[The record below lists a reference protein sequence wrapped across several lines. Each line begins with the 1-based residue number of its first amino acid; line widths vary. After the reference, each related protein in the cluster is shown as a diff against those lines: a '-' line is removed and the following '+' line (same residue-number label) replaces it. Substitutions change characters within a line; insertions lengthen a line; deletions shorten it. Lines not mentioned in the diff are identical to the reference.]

1 MESLSIK
8 RNTLVFL
15 LSNFLV
21 SVAYSLPH
29 SILTVILLAKGLS
42 LSQILIIQSAYSIAI
57 VLFEFPSG
65 LLADNYSR
73 KNLYSLSKLFLIIMF
88 LIVLFSNQ
96 FYLIFADWFCYGI
109 AAALDS
115 GTLDAYIINQ
125 LKLAHHGAELRK
137 FLALSN
143 RLEIVGLL
151 LGSSLGGI
159 LYHFIGINIYV
170 LGTVFL
176 VVSTLISFFFFKET
190 TKSDSLQDSH
200 VMILKKQITDS
211 FKELRKQPRL
221 SLILIFDFLTQI
233 FFQTHFQ
240 LWQSFFLSKGID
252 SQYFPFFYITFQ
264 VITLFSYSINIDG
277 VKKYTGVLKFSPL
290 IVFLPLTFFL
300 GKIEIFLTTYFI
312 FVFVFYVIEFILN
325 YQFNKMVSVE
335 NISSLISF
343 KSTVSRIGSVLLL
356 CILSFMVKQMSVSAV
371 MAINFMLSL
380 VLLVVFSVIIMKK
393 TAVDSD
399 VKQVYNIF
407 TLVYVK
413 LIAKKR

>member
-1 MESLSIK
+1 M
-8 RNTLVFL
+8 T
-15 LSNFLV
+15 
-21 SVAYSLPH
+21 VAYSMPH

-42 LSQILIIQSAYSIAI
+42 LSQILLIQSAYSIAI

-73 KNLYSLSKLFLIIMF
+73 KNLYSLSKVFLIVMF
-88 LIVLFSNQ
+88 LIVLFSHN
-96 FYLIFADWFCYGI
+96 FYMIFGAWFCYGI

-125 LKLAHHGAELRK
+125 LKLAHRESNLQR

-143 RLEIVGLL
+143 RLEVIGLL
-151 LGSSLGGI
+151 IGSSLGGI

-176 VVSTLISFFFFKET
+176 VASTLISFFFFKET
-190 TKSDSLQDSH
+190 TKSDSLQASH
-200 VMILKKQITDS
+200 VMVLKKQITDS

-277 VKKYTGVLKFSPL
+277 VKKYAGVLKFSPL

-300 GKIEIFLTTYFI
+300 GKIEIFLTAYFI

-380 VLLVVFSVIIMKK
+380 VLLAVLSVIIMKK
-393 TAVDSD
+393 SVVDSD
-399 VKQVYNIF
+399 VK
-407 TLVYVK
+407 
-413 LIAKKR
+413 

>member
-96 FYLIFADWFCYGI
+96 FYLIFAAWFCYGI

-125 LKLAHHGAELRK
+125 LKLAHREAELRK

-176 VVSTLISFFFFKET
+176 VASTLISFFFFKET
-190 TKSDSLQDSH
+190 TKSDSLQASH
-200 VMILKKQITDS
+200 VMVLKKQITDS

-240 LWQSFFLSKGID
+240 LWQSFFLGKGID

-277 VKKYTGVLKFSPL
+277 VKKYAGVLKFSPL

-300 GKIEIFLTTYFI
+300 RKIEIFLTAYFI

-380 VLLVVFSVIIMKK
+380 VLLAVLSVIIMKK
-393 TAVDSD
+393 VVVDSD
-399 VKQVYNIF
+399 VK
-407 TLVYVK
+407 
-413 LIAKKR
+413 

>member
-96 FYLIFADWFCYGI
+96 FYLIFAAWFCYGI

-125 LKLAHHGAELRK
+125 LKLAHREVELRK

-190 TKSDSLQDSH
+190 TKSDSLQASH
-200 VMILKKQITDS
+200 VMVLKKQITDS

-252 SQYFPFFYITFQ
+252 SQYFPFFYIIFQ

-277 VKKYTGVLKFSPL
+277 VKKYAGVLKFSPL

-300 GKIEIFLTTYFI
+300 GKIEVFLTAYFI

-380 VLLVVFSVIIMKK
+380 VLLAVLSVIIMKK
-393 TAVDSD
+393 TVVDSD
-399 VKQVYNIF
+399 VK
-407 TLVYVK
+407 
-413 LIAKKR
+413 

>member
-42 LSQILIIQSAYSIAI
+42 LSQILIIQSAYSIAV

-73 KNLYSLSKLFLIIMF
+73 KNIYSLSKLFLIIMF

-96 FYLIFADWFCYGI
+96 FYLIFAAWFCYGI

-125 LKLAHHGAELRK
+125 LKLAHREAELRK

-176 VVSTLISFFFFKET
+176 VASTLISFFFFKET
-190 TKSDSLQDSH
+190 TKSESLQDSH
-200 VMILKKQITDS
+200 VMVLKKQITDS

-252 SQYFPFFYITFQ
+252 SQYFPFFYIAFQ

-277 VKKYTGVLKFSPL
+277 IKKYAGVLKFSPL

-300 GKIEIFLTTYFI
+300 GKIEIFLTAYFI

-380 VLLVVFSVIIMKK
+380 ILLAVLSVIIMKK
-393 TAVDSD
+393 AVVDSD
-399 VKQVYNIF
+399 VK
-407 TLVYVK
+407 
-413 LIAKKR
+413 

>member
-96 FYLIFADWFCYGI
+96 FYLIFAAWFCYGI

-176 VVSTLISFFFFKET
+176 AASTLISFFFFKET

-200 VMILKKQITDS
+200 VMVLKKQITDS

-300 GKIEIFLTTYFI
+300 GKIEIFLTAYFI

-380 VLLVVFSVIIMKK
+380 VLLAVLSVIIMKK
-393 TAVDSD
+393 TVVDSD
-399 VKQVYNIF
+399 VK
-407 TLVYVK
+407 
-413 LIAKKR
+413 

>member
-96 FYLIFADWFCYGI
+96 FYLIFAAWFCYGI

-176 VVSTLISFFFFKET
+176 AASTLISFFFFKET

-200 VMILKKQITDS
+200 VMVLKKQITDS

-277 VKKYTGVLKFSPL
+277 VKKYAGVLKFSPF

-300 GKIEIFLTTYFI
+300 GKIEIFLTAYFI

-380 VLLVVFSVIIMKK
+380 VLLAVLSVIIMKK
-393 TAVDSD
+393 TVVDCD
-399 VKQVYNIF
+399 VK
-407 TLVYVK
+407 
-413 LIAKKR
+413 

>member
-65 LLADNYSR
+65 LLADTYSR

-96 FYLIFADWFCYGI
+96 FYLIFAAWFCYGI

-125 LKLAHHGAELRK
+125 LKLAHREAELRK

-176 VVSTLISFFFFKET
+176 VASTLISFFFFKET
-190 TKSDSLQDSH
+190 TKSESLQDSH
-200 VMILKKQITDS
+200 VMVLKKQITDS

-252 SQYFPFFYITFQ
+252 SQYFPFFYIAFQ

-277 VKKYTGVLKFSPL
+277 IKKYAGVLKFSPL

-300 GKIEIFLTTYFI
+300 GKIEIFLTAYFL

-343 KSTVSRIGSVLLL
+343 KSTVSRIGSILLL
-356 CILSFMVKQMSVSAV
+356 CILSFMVKQMSISAV

-380 VLLVVFSVIIMKK
+380 ILLAVLSVIIMKN
-393 TAVDSD
+393 AVVDSD
-399 VKQVYNIF
+399 VK
-407 TLVYVK
+407 
-413 LIAKKR
+413 

>member
-96 FYLIFADWFCYGI
+96 FYLIFAAWFCYGI

-176 VVSTLISFFFFKET
+176 VASTLISFFFFKET

-200 VMILKKQITDS
+200 VMVLKKQITDS

-300 GKIEIFLTTYFI
+300 GKIEIFLTAYFI

-371 MAINFMLSL
+371 MAIDFMLSL
-380 VLLVVFSVIIMKK
+380 VLLVVLSVIIMKK

-399 VKQVYNIF
+399 VK
-407 TLVYVK
+407 
-413 LIAKKR
+413 

>member
-21 SVAYSLPH
+21 SLAYSLPH

-96 FYLIFADWFCYGI
+96 FYLIFAAWFCYGI

-125 LKLAHHGAELRK
+125 LKLAHREAELRK

-143 RLEIVGLL
+143 RLEIVGSL

-176 VVSTLISFFFFKET
+176 VASTLISFFFFKET
-190 TKSDSLQDSH
+190 TKSESLQDSH
-200 VMILKKQITDS
+200 VMVLKKQITDS

-252 SQYFPFFYITFQ
+252 SQYFPFFYIAFQ

-277 VKKYTGVLKFSPL
+277 VKKYAGVLKFSPL

-300 GKIEIFLTTYFI
+300 GKIEILLTAYFI

-380 VLLVVFSVIIMKK
+380 ILLAVLSVIIMKK
-393 TAVDSD
+393 AVVDIG
-399 VKQVYNIF
+399 VK
-407 TLVYVK
+407 
-413 LIAKKR
+413 

>member
-96 FYLIFADWFCYGI
+96 FYLIFAAWFCYGI

-125 LKLAHHGAELRK
+125 LKLAHREAELRK

-176 VVSTLISFFFFKET
+176 VASTLISFFFFKET
-190 TKSDSLQDSH
+190 TKSDSLQASH
-200 VMILKKQITDS
+200 VMVLKKQITDS

-277 VKKYTGVLKFSPL
+277 VKKYAGVLKFSPL

-300 GKIEIFLTTYFI
+300 GKIEIFLTAYFI

-380 VLLVVFSVIIMKK
+380 VLLAVLSVIIMKK
-393 TAVDSD
+393 AVVDSD
-399 VKQVYNIF
+399 VK
-407 TLVYVK
+407 
-413 LIAKKR
+413 

>member
-96 FYLIFADWFCYGI
+96 FYLMFAAWFCYGI

-125 LKLAHHGAELRK
+125 LKLAHREAELRK

-176 VVSTLISFFFFKET
+176 VASTLISFFFFKET
-190 TKSDSLQDSH
+190 TKSESLQDSH
-200 VMILKKQITDS
+200 VMVLKKQITDS
-211 FKELRKQPRL
+211 FKELRKQPHL

-252 SQYFPFFYITFQ
+252 SQYFPFFYIAFQ

-277 VKKYTGVLKFSPL
+277 IKKYAGVLKFSPL

-300 GKIEIFLTTYFI
+300 GKIEIFLTAYFI

-380 VLLVVFSVIIMKK
+380 ILLAVLSVIIMKK
-393 TAVDSD
+393 AVVDSD
-399 VKQVYNIF
+399 VK
-407 TLVYVK
+407 
-413 LIAKKR
+413 

>member
-96 FYLIFADWFCYGI
+96 FYLIFAAWFCYGI

-176 VVSTLISFFFFKET
+176 AASTLISFFFFKET

-200 VMILKKQITDS
+200 VMVLKKQITDS

-277 VKKYTGVLKFSPL
+277 VKKYAGVLKFSPL

-300 GKIEIFLTTYFI
+300 GKIEIFLTAYFI

-380 VLLVVFSVIIMKK
+380 VLLAVLSVIIMKK
-393 TAVDSD
+393 LSLTVM
-399 VKQVYNIF
+399 
-407 TLVYVK
+407 
-413 LIAKKR
+413 

>member
-96 FYLIFADWFCYGI
+96 FYLIFAAWFCYGI

-190 TKSDSLQDSH
+190 TKSDLLQDSH
-200 VMILKKQITDS
+200 VMVLKKQITDS

-300 GKIEIFLTTYFI
+300 GKIEIFLTAYFI

-393 TAVDSD
+393 LPLTVM
-399 VKQVYNIF
+399 
-407 TLVYVK
+407 
-413 LIAKKR
+413 

>member
-96 FYLIFADWFCYGI
+96 FYLIFAAWFCYGI

-125 LKLAHHGAELRK
+125 LKLAHREAELRK

-143 RLEIVGLL
+143 RLEIVGIL

-176 VVSTLISFFFFKET
+176 VASTLISFFFFKET
-190 TKSDSLQDSH
+190 TKSESLQDSH
-200 VMILKKQITDS
+200 VMVLKKQITDS

-252 SQYFPFFYITFQ
+252 SQYFPFFYIAFQ

-277 VKKYTGVLKFSPL
+277 VKKYAGVLKFSPL

-300 GKIEIFLTTYFI
+300 GKIEIFLTAYFI

-380 VLLVVFSVIIMKK
+380 VLLAVLSVIIMKK
-393 TAVDSD
+393 VSLTAM
-399 VKQVYNIF
+399 
-407 TLVYVK
+407 
-413 LIAKKR
+413 

>member
-1 MESLSIK
+1 M
-8 RNTLVFL
+8 
-15 LSNFLV
+15 
-21 SVAYSLPH
+21 AYSLPH

-96 FYLIFADWFCYGI
+96 FYLIFAAWFCYGI

-176 VVSTLISFFFFKET
+176 VASTLISFFFFKET

-200 VMILKKQITDS
+200 VMVLKKQITDS

-277 VKKYTGVLKFSPL
+277 VKKYAGVLKFSPL

-300 GKIEIFLTTYFI
+300 GKIEIFLTAYFI

-380 VLLVVFSVIIMKK
+380 VLLVVLSVIIMKK
-393 TAVDSD
+393 TVVDCD
-399 VKQVYNIF
+399 VK
-407 TLVYVK
+407 
-413 LIAKKR
+413 

>member
-8 RNTLVFL
+8 RNTIVFL

-96 FYLIFADWFCYGI
+96 FYLIFAAWFCYGI

-125 LKLAHHGAELRK
+125 LKLAHREAELRK

-176 VVSTLISFFFFKET
+176 VASTLISFFFFEET
-190 TKSDSLQDSH
+190 TKSELLQDSH
-200 VMILKKQITDS
+200 VMVLKKQITDS

-252 SQYFPFFYITFQ
+252 SQYFPFFYIAFQ

-277 VKKYTGVLKFSPL
+277 VKKYAGVLKFSPL

-300 GKIEIFLTTYFI
+300 GKIEIFLTAYFI

-380 VLLVVFSVIIMKK
+380 VLLAVLSVIIMKK
-393 TAVDSD
+393 AVVDSD
-399 VKQVYNIF
+399 VK
-407 TLVYVK
+407 
-413 LIAKKR
+413 

>member
-96 FYLIFADWFCYGI
+96 FYLIFAAWFCYGI

-115 GTLDAYIINQ
+115 GMLDAYIINQ

-300 GKIEIFLTTYFI
+300 GKIEIFLTAYFI

-399 VKQVYNIF
+399 VK
-407 TLVYVK
+407 
-413 LIAKKR
+413 

>member
-96 FYLIFADWFCYGI
+96 FYLIFAAWFCYGI

-125 LKLAHHGAELRK
+125 LKLAHREAELRK

-176 VVSTLISFFFFKET
+176 VASTLISFFFFEET
-190 TKSDSLQDSH
+190 TKSESLQDSH
-200 VMILKKQITDS
+200 VMVLKKQITDS

-252 SQYFPFFYITFQ
+252 SQYFPFFYIAFQ

-277 VKKYTGVLKFSPL
+277 VKKYAGVLKFSPL

-300 GKIEIFLTTYFI
+300 GKIEIFLTAYFI

-380 VLLVVFSVIIMKK
+380 VLLAVFSVIIMKK
-393 TAVDSD
+393 AVVDSD
-399 VKQVYNIF
+399 VK
-407 TLVYVK
+407 
-413 LIAKKR
+413 

>member
-96 FYLIFADWFCYGI
+96 FYLIFAAWFCYGI

-125 LKLAHHGAELRK
+125 LKLAHREAELRK

-151 LGSSLGGI
+151 IGSSLGGI

-176 VVSTLISFFFFKET
+176 VASTLISFFFFKET

-200 VMILKKQITDS
+200 VMVLKKQITDS

-277 VKKYTGVLKFSPL
+277 IKKYAGVLKFSPL

-300 GKIEIFLTTYFI
+300 GKIEIFLTAYFI

-380 VLLVVFSVIIMKK
+380 ILLAVLSVIIMKK
-393 TAVDSD
+393 AVVDSD
-399 VKQVYNIF
+399 VK
-407 TLVYVK
+407 
-413 LIAKKR
+413 

>member
-96 FYLIFADWFCYGI
+96 FYLIFAAWFCYGI

-176 VVSTLISFFFFKET
+176 VASTLISFFFFKET

-200 VMILKKQITDS
+200 VMVLKKQITDS

-300 GKIEIFLTTYFI
+300 GKIEIFLTAYFI

-380 VLLVVFSVIIMKK
+380 VLLVVLSVIIMKK
-393 TAVDSD
+393 TAVDND
-399 VKQVYNIF
+399 VK
-407 TLVYVK
+407 
-413 LIAKKR
+413 

>member
-96 FYLIFADWFCYGI
+96 FYLIFAAWFCYGI

-176 VVSTLISFFFFKET
+176 AASTLISFFFFKET

-200 VMILKKQITDS
+200 VMVLKKQITDS

-277 VKKYTGVLKFSPL
+277 VKKYAGVLKFSPL

-300 GKIEIFLTTYFI
+300 GKIEIFLTAYFI

-335 NISSLISF
+335 SISSLISF

-380 VLLVVFSVIIMKK
+380 VLLVVLSVIIMKK
-393 TAVDSD
+393 TVVDCD
-399 VKQVYNIF
+399 VK
-407 TLVYVK
+407 
-413 LIAKKR
+413 

>member
-96 FYLIFADWFCYGI
+96 FYLIFAAWFCYGI

-125 LKLAHHGAELRK
+125 LKLAHREAELRK

-176 VVSTLISFFFFKET
+176 VASTLISFFFFKET
-190 TKSDSLQDSH
+190 TKSDSLQDNH
-200 VMILKKQITDS
+200 VMVLKKQITDS
-211 FKELRKQPRL
+211 FNELRKQPRL

-252 SQYFPFFYITFQ
+252 SQYFPFFYIAFQ

-277 VKKYTGVLKFSPL
+277 IKKYAGVLKFSPL

-300 GKIEIFLTTYFI
+300 GKIEIFLAAYFL

-380 VLLVVFSVIIMKK
+380 ILLAVLSVIIMKK
-393 TAVDSD
+393 AVVDSD
-399 VKQVYNIF
+399 VK
-407 TLVYVK
+407 
-413 LIAKKR
+413 

>member
-96 FYLIFADWFCYGI
+96 FYLIFAAWFCYGI

-143 RLEIVGLL
+143 RLKIVGLL

-176 VVSTLISFFFFKET
+176 VASTLISFFFFKET

-200 VMILKKQITDS
+200 VMVLKKQITDS

-277 VKKYTGVLKFSPL
+277 VKKYAGVLKFSPL

-300 GKIEIFLTTYFI
+300 GKIEIFLTAYFI

-380 VLLVVFSVIIMKK
+380 VLLAVLSVIIMKK
-393 TAVDSD
+393 TIVDSD
-399 VKQVYNIF
+399 VK
-407 TLVYVK
+407 
-413 LIAKKR
+413 

>member
-96 FYLIFADWFCYGI
+96 FYLIFAAWFCYGI

-176 VVSTLISFFFFKET
+176 VASTLISFFFFKET

-200 VMILKKQITDS
+200 VMVLKKQITDS

-264 VITLFSYSINIDG
+264 VITLFSYFINIDG

-300 GKIEIFLTTYFI
+300 GKIEIFLTAYFI

-335 NISSLISF
+335 NLSSLISF

-399 VKQVYNIF
+399 VK
-407 TLVYVK
+407 
-413 LIAKKR
+413 

>member
-21 SVAYSLPH
+21 SLAYSLPH

-73 KNLYSLSKLFLIIMF
+73 KNLYSLSKLFLMIMF

-96 FYLIFADWFCYGI
+96 FYLIFAAWFCYGI

-125 LKLAHHGAELRK
+125 LKLAHREAELRK

-143 RLEIVGLL
+143 RLEIVGIL

-176 VVSTLISFFFFKET
+176 VASTLISFFFFKET
-190 TKSDSLQDSH
+190 TKSESLQDSH
-200 VMILKKQITDS
+200 VMVLKKQITDS

-252 SQYFPFFYITFQ
+252 SQYFPFFYIAFQ

-277 VKKYTGVLKFSPL
+277 VKKYAGVLKFSPL

-300 GKIEIFLTTYFI
+300 GKIEIFLTAYFI

-380 VLLVVFSVIIMKK
+380 VLLAVLSVIIMKK
-393 TAVDSD
+393 VSLTVM
-399 VKQVYNIF
+399 
-407 TLVYVK
+407 
-413 LIAKKR
+413 

>member
-96 FYLIFADWFCYGI
+96 FYLIFAAWFCYGI

-300 GKIEIFLTTYFI
+300 GKIEIFLTAYFI

-325 YQFNKMVSVE
+325 YQFKKMVSVE

-393 TAVDSD
+393 LPLTVM
-399 VKQVYNIF
+399 
-407 TLVYVK
+407 
-413 LIAKKR
+413 

>member
-96 FYLIFADWFCYGI
+96 FYLIFAAWFCYGI

-151 LGSSLGGI
+151 LGTSLGGI

-176 VVSTLISFFFFKET
+176 VASTLISFFFFKET

-200 VMILKKQITDS
+200 VMVLKKQITDS

-277 VKKYTGVLKFSPL
+277 VKKYAGVLKFSPL

-300 GKIEIFLTTYFI
+300 GKIEIFLTAYFI

-380 VLLVVFSVIIMKK
+380 VLLVVLSVIIMKK

-399 VKQVYNIF
+399 VK
-407 TLVYVK
+407 
-413 LIAKKR
+413 

>member
-8 RNTLVFL
+8 RNTLFFL

-96 FYLIFADWFCYGI
+96 FYLIFAAWFCYGI

-176 VVSTLISFFFFKET
+176 AASTLISFFFFKET

-277 VKKYTGVLKFSPL
+277 VKKYAGVLKFSPL

-300 GKIEIFLTTYFI
+300 GKIEIFLTAYFI

-380 VLLVVFSVIIMKK
+380 VLLVVLSVIIMKK
-393 TAVDSD
+393 TVVDSD
-399 VKQVYNIF
+399 VK
-407 TLVYVK
+407 
-413 LIAKKR
+413 

>member
-96 FYLIFADWFCYGI
+96 FYLIFAAWFCYGI

-125 LKLAHHGAELRK
+125 LKLAHREAELRK

-176 VVSTLISFFFFKET
+176 VASTLISFFFFKET
-190 TKSDSLQDSH
+190 TKSESLQDSH
-200 VMILKKQITDS
+200 VMVLKKQITDS

-252 SQYFPFFYITFQ
+252 SQYFPFFYIAFQ

-277 VKKYTGVLKFSPL
+277 IKKYAGVLKFSPL

-300 GKIEIFLTTYFI
+300 GKIEIFLTAYFL

-356 CILSFMVKQMSVSAV
+356 CILSFILLAV
-371 MAINFMLSL
+371 L
-380 VLLVVFSVIIMKK
+380 SVIIMKK
-393 TAVDSD
+393 AVVDSN
-399 VKQVYNIF
+399 VK
-407 TLVYVK
+407 
-413 LIAKKR
+413 

>member
-96 FYLIFADWFCYGI
+96 FYLIFAAWFCYGI

-125 LKLAHHGAELRK
+125 LKLAHREAELRK

-176 VVSTLISFFFFKET
+176 VASTLISFFFFKET
-190 TKSDSLQDSH
+190 TKSESLQDSH
-200 VMILKKQITDS
+200 VMVLKKQITDS

-252 SQYFPFFYITFQ
+252 SQYFPFFYIAFQ

-277 VKKYTGVLKFSPL
+277 VKKYAGVLKFSPL

-300 GKIEIFLTTYFI
+300 GKIEIFLAAYFL

-380 VLLVVFSVIIMKK
+380 ILLAVLSVIIMKK
-393 TAVDSD
+393 AIVDSD
-399 VKQVYNIF
+399 VK
-407 TLVYVK
+407 
-413 LIAKKR
+413 

>member
-29 SILTVILLAKGLS
+29 SILIVILLAKGLS

-96 FYLIFADWFCYGI
+96 FYLIFAAWFCYGI

-176 VVSTLISFFFFKET
+176 AASTLISFFFFKET

-200 VMILKKQITDS
+200 VMVLKKQITDS
-211 FKELRKQPRL
+211 FKDLRKQPRL

-277 VKKYTGVLKFSPL
+277 VKKYAGVLKFSPL

-300 GKIEIFLTTYFI
+300 GKIEIFLTAYFI

-380 VLLVVFSVIIMKK
+380 VLLVVLSVIIMKK
-393 TAVDSD
+393 TVVDCD
-399 VKQVYNIF
+399 VK
-407 TLVYVK
+407 
-413 LIAKKR
+413 

>member
-1 MESLSIK
+1 
-8 RNTLVFL
+8 
-15 LSNFLV
+15 
-21 SVAYSLPH
+21 VAYSLPH

-96 FYLIFADWFCYGI
+96 FYLIFAAWFCYGI

-176 VVSTLISFFFFKET
+176 VASTLISFFFFKET
-190 TKSDSLQDSH
+190 TKSDLLQDSH
-200 VMILKKQITDS
+200 VMVLKKQITDS

-277 VKKYTGVLKFSPL
+277 VKKYAGVLKFSPL
-290 IVFLPLTFFL
+290 IVFLTLTFFL
-300 GKIEIFLTTYFI
+300 GKIEIFLTAYFI

-380 VLLVVFSVIIMKK
+380 VLLVVLSVIIMKK
-393 TAVDSD
+393 TVVDSD
-399 VKQVYNIF
+399 VK
-407 TLVYVK
+407 
-413 LIAKKR
+413 

>member
-96 FYLIFADWFCYGI
+96 FYLIFAAWFCYGI

-125 LKLAHHGAELRK
+125 LKLAHREAELRK

-176 VVSTLISFFFFKET
+176 VASTFISFFFFKET
-190 TKSDSLQDSH
+190 TKSESLQDSH
-200 VMILKKQITDS
+200 VMVLKKQITDS

-252 SQYFPFFYITFQ
+252 SQYFPFFYIAFQ

-277 VKKYTGVLKFSPL
+277 VKKYAGVLKFSPL

-300 GKIEIFLTTYFI
+300 GKIEIFLTAYFI

-380 VLLVVFSVIIMKK
+380 ILLAVFSVIIMKK
-393 TAVDSD
+393 AVVDSG
-399 VKQVYNIF
+399 VK
-407 TLVYVK
+407 
-413 LIAKKR
+413 

>member
-1 MESLSIK
+1 M
-8 RNTLVFL
+8 
-15 LSNFLV
+15 
-21 SVAYSLPH
+21 AYSLPH

-96 FYLIFADWFCYGI
+96 FYLIFAAWFCYGI

-277 VKKYTGVLKFSPL
+277 IKKYAGVLKFSPL

-300 GKIEIFLTTYFI
+300 GKIEIFLTAYFI

-380 VLLVVFSVIIMKK
+380 VLLVVLSVIIMKK

-399 VKQVYNIF
+399 VK
-407 TLVYVK
+407 
-413 LIAKKR
+413 

>member
-96 FYLIFADWFCYGI
+96 FYLIFAAWFCYGI
-109 AAALDS
+109 SAALDS

-125 LKLAHHGAELRK
+125 LKLAHREAELRK

-176 VVSTLISFFFFKET
+176 VASTLISFFFFKET
-190 TKSDSLQDSH
+190 TKSESLQDNH
-200 VMILKKQITDS
+200 VMVLKKQITDS

-252 SQYFPFFYITFQ
+252 SQYFPFFYIAFQ

-277 VKKYTGVLKFSPL
+277 IKKYAGVLKFSPL

-300 GKIEIFLTTYFI
+300 GKIEIFLTAYFL

-380 VLLVVFSVIIMKK
+380 ILLAVLSVIIMKK
-393 TAVDSD
+393 AVVDSD
-399 VKQVYNIF
+399 VK
-407 TLVYVK
+407 
-413 LIAKKR
+413 

>member
-96 FYLIFADWFCYGI
+96 FYLIFAAWFCYGI

-125 LKLAHHGAELRK
+125 LKLAHREAELRK

-176 VVSTLISFFFFKET
+176 VASTLISFFFFKET
-190 TKSDSLQDSH
+190 TKSESLQDNH
-200 VMILKKQITDS
+200 VMVLKKQITDS
-211 FKELRKQPRL
+211 FNELRKQPRL

-252 SQYFPFFYITFQ
+252 SQYFPFFYIAFQ

-277 VKKYTGVLKFSPL
+277 IKKYAGVLKFSPL

-300 GKIEIFLTTYFI
+300 GKIEIFLAAYFL

-380 VLLVVFSVIIMKK
+380 ILLAVLSVIIMKK
-393 TAVDSD
+393 AVVDSD
-399 VKQVYNIF
+399 VK
-407 TLVYVK
+407 
-413 LIAKKR
+413 

>member
-96 FYLIFADWFCYGI
+96 FYLIFAAWFCYGI

-125 LKLAHHGAELRK
+125 LKLAHREAELRK

-170 LGTVFL
+170 LGNVFL
-176 VVSTLISFFFFKET
+176 VASTLISFFFFKET

-200 VMILKKQITDS
+200 VMVLKKQITDS

-252 SQYFPFFYITFQ
+252 SQYFPFFYIAFQ

-277 VKKYTGVLKFSPL
+277 IKKYAGVLKFSPL

-300 GKIEIFLTTYFI
+300 GKIEIFLTAYFL

-380 VLLVVFSVIIMKK
+380 ILLAVLSVIIMKK
-393 TAVDSD
+393 AVVDSD
-399 VKQVYNIF
+399 VK
-407 TLVYVK
+407 
-413 LIAKKR
+413 

>member
-8 RNTLVFL
+8 RNTLFFL

-96 FYLIFADWFCYGI
+96 FYLIFAAWFCYGI

-137 FLALSN
+137 FLALSK

-176 VVSTLISFFFFKET
+176 VASTLISFFFFKET

-200 VMILKKQITDS
+200 VMVLKKQITDS

-277 VKKYTGVLKFSPL
+277 VKKYAGVLKFSPL

-300 GKIEIFLTTYFI
+300 GKIEIFLTAYFI

-380 VLLVVFSVIIMKK
+380 VLLVVLSVIIMKK
-393 TAVDSD
+393 
-399 VKQVYNIF
+399 NC
-407 TLVYVK
+407 
-413 LIAKKR
+413 R

>member
-96 FYLIFADWFCYGI
+96 FYLIFAAWFCYGI

-125 LKLAHHGAELRK
+125 LKLAHREAELRK

-176 VVSTLISFFFFKET
+176 VASTLISFFFFKET

-200 VMILKKQITDS
+200 VMVLKKQITDS

-252 SQYFPFFYITFQ
+252 SQYFPFFYIAFQ

-277 VKKYTGVLKFSPL
+277 IKKYAGVLKFSPL

-300 GKIEIFLTTYFI
+300 GKIEIFLTAYFI

-380 VLLVVFSVIIMKK
+380 VLLAVLSVIIMKK
-393 TAVDSD
+393 AVVDSD
-399 VKQVYNIF
+399 VK
-407 TLVYVK
+407 
-413 LIAKKR
+413 

>member
-96 FYLIFADWFCYGI
+96 FYLIFAAWFCYGI

-300 GKIEIFLTTYFI
+300 GKIEIFLTAYFI

-371 MAINFMLSL
+371 IAINFMLSL

-393 TAVDSD
+393 
-399 VKQVYNIF
+399 NC
-407 TLVYVK
+407 
-413 LIAKKR
+413 R